1 MRFFEEIARRE
12 ERNDDKIVLYPEGLF
27 YKAYDRSAFACV
39 SRISS
44 FKPSK
49 KRIKYCAR
57 EVASIGFPA
66 AAIAKYFP
74 SAPRPLSDGRVEITL
89 GERIDT
95 AACEAWKAALPLKER
110 RPRGSSKAYLP
121 TLGRGDN
128 TGNLFVH
135 PADLLPDNPAL
146 AAGTTGPKQPVRTLG
161 GRGAVEQETFPGG
174 SRGPATNPA
183 DHEPGAEFRG
193 TGNGDRESGTWQAV
207 RVAMPATAVS
217 GDGSRMTYG
226 TDGPHG
232 SESGPAAGA
241 ETPARTAWL
250 GRLLRKLLRP
260 GRETDRSD
268 QRTNHPGRKL
278 DRSALQT
285 NHPGRELDCLGQRAD
300 RQAFGPENRH
310 YGEAELSGNAPTQPM
325 AMLSREMAAGMLR
338 TERSEALRSYAA
350 LASEKPAPPAENAA
364 AGDAARPTTANP
376 LLRWSAARG
385 GALPTGRNETAAAR
399 TTRDPA
405 RRETKEERVARLIRE
420 FRLEAATPVECL
432 LFVADLKKEIDGY
445 L

>member
-95 AACEAWKAALPLKER
+95 AACDAWKAALPLKER

-193 TGNGDRESGTWQAV
+193 TGSGERESGTWQAV

-232 SESGPAAGA
+232 SESGPVTGA

-260 GRETDRSD
+260 GRETDRS
-268 QRTNHPGRKL
+268 
-278 DRSALQT
+278 ALQT
-285 NHPGRELDCLGQRAD
+285 NHPGRELDLSDPRMLRSAGETGLD
-300 RQAFGPENRH
+300 RSNRPATRP
-310 YGEAELSGNAPTQPM
+310 GCETDLSGPRTNYPGCGTD
-325 AMLSREMAAGMLR
+325 LSGLR
-338 TERSEALRSYAA
+338 TTCS
-350 LASEKPAPPAENAA
+350 
-364 AGDAARPTTANP
+364 
-376 LLRWSAARG
+376 
-385 GALPTGRNETAAAR
+385 AR